1 MSAQTQE
8 TDGVDRGPALVLRL
22 GDPKEPKTPKG
33 FRTQAKI
40 MVAGRAVM
48 ARHGFLNSR
57 IQDVATEAGCALGTV
72 YTYFDD
78 KADLLAALLEEIFPE
93 MMEVSRRSLHRG
105 DAATVLYGIIYD
117 YLAVYRRHRD
127 LFELLAEATAID
139 ERFRAYWFTV
149 RGEFVVTMVRG
160 FETAKKSGELNLPG
174 DPVLW
179 ASAIGGLVHNFAT
192 VWFGVGGERHDGI
205 PFRDDV
211 SLEESAELLTRI
223 TLRSLFLEDLPPGFT
238 PPPPSDGAGN
248 ETPSSP
254 KPKAARA
261 PKPAARSRKRAR

>member
-1 MSAQTQE
+1 MTAQSQATE
-8 TDGVDRGPALVLRL
+8 SDAVRPAPVLRL

-40 MVAGRAVM
+40 MVAARTVM
-48 ARHGFLNSR
+48 ARDGFLNSR
-57 IQDVATEAGCALGTV
+57 IQDVAAEAGCALGTV

-78 KADLLAALLEEIFPE
+78 KSDLLAALLEDVFPDL
-93 MMEVSRRSLHRG
+93 MEVSRRSLHRG
-105 DAATVLYGIIYD
+105 DAANVLYGIVHD
-117 YLAVYRRHRD
+117 YLAVYRRHRE
-127 LFELLAEATAID
+127 LFELLAEATATD

-160 FETAKKSGELNLPG
+160 FETARKTGELDLPG

-192 VWFGVGGERHDGI
+192 VWFGMGGERHDGI

-223 TLRSLFLEDLPPGFT
+223 TLRSLFLQDLPDGFQ
-238 PPPPSDGAGN
+238 PEMAGGAS
-248 ETPSSP
+248 ETEP
-254 KPKAARA
+254 KPPRA
-261 PKPAARSRKRAR
+261 KPAPRRRAR

>member
-1 MSAQTQE
+1 MPAEPQT
-8 TDGVDRGPALVLRL
+8 TDVAEPALVLRL

-40 MVAGRAVM
+40 MAAGRTVM
-48 ARHGFLNSR
+48 ARNGFLNSR

-78 KADLLAALLEEIFPE
+78 KADLLAALLQEIFPE
-93 MMEVSRRSLHRG
+93 MLEVSRRSLHRG
-105 DAATVLYGIIYD
+105 DAATVLYGVVRD
-117 YLAVYRRHRD
+117 YLSVYRRHRD
-127 LFELLAEATAID
+127 LFELLAEATATD

-160 FETAKKSGELNLPG
+160 FDTAQKSGELELPG

-192 VWFGVGGERHDGI
+192 VWFGMGGERHDGI
-205 PFRDDV
+205 PFRNDV
-211 SLEESAELLTRI
+211 SVEEAAELLTRI
-223 TLRSLFLEDLPPGFT
+223 TLRSLFLQDLPAGFT
-238 PPPPSDGAGN
+238 PTLPTDGAGD
-248 ETPSSP
+248 PS
-254 KPKAARA
+254 KPSKPTRSKAA
-261 PKPAARSRKRAR
+261 PGKRAR

>member
-1 MSAQTQE
+1 MPAQPQT
-8 TDGVDRGPALVLRL
+8 TDGDEQVPALVLRL

-40 MVAGRAVM
+40 MAAGRTVM
-48 ARHGFLNSR
+48 ARNGFLNSR

-78 KADLLAALLEEIFPE
+78 KADLLAALLEEVFPE
-93 MMEVSRRSLHRG
+93 LMEVSRRPVHRG
-105 DAATVLYGIIYD
+105 DAATVLYGIVHD

-127 LFELLAEATAID
+127 LFELLAEATATD

-160 FETAKKSGELNLPG
+160 FETAQKHGELELPG

-192 VWFGVGGERHDGI
+192 VWFGMGGERHDGI

-211 SLEESAELLTRI
+211 SVEESAELLTRI
-223 TLRSLFLEDLPPGFT
+223 TLRSLFLQDLPVDFR
-238 PPPPSDGAGN
+238 PPRPAAGAG
-248 ETPSSP
+248 ETSS
-254 KPKAARA
+254 ARPA
-261 PKPAARSRKRAR
+261 TSRTGTKKPASRKQAR

>member
-1 MSAQTQE
+1 MPGQPQTTE
-8 TDGVDRGPALVLRL
+8 GAEPAPALVLRL

-33 FRTQAKI
+33 VRTKAKI
-40 MVAGRAVM
+40 MAAGRTVM

-78 KADLLAALLEEIFPE
+78 KADLLAALLEEVFPE
-93 MMEVSRRSLHRG
+93 QMAVSRRTLHRG
-105 DAATVLYGIIYD
+105 DGATVLYGIVHD
-117 YLAVYRRHRD
+117 YLAVYRRHCD
-127 LFELLAEATAID
+127 LFQLLAEATATD

-160 FETAKKSGELNLPG
+160 FETAKKSGELDLPG

-192 VWFGVGGERHDGI
+192 VWFGMGGERHDGI

-211 SLEESAELLTRI
+211 SLDESAELLTRI
-223 TLRSLFLEDLPPGFT
+223 VLRSLFLQDLPPGFT
-238 PPPPSDGAGN
+238 APAPPAAEGTAPPP
-248 ETPSSP
+248 
-254 KPKAARA
+254 ARA
-261 PKPAARSRKRAR
+261 GGPPRAKPVRSRR